1 MSLFQNFKFLK
12 SVKAAAI
19 AIVTALVFV
28 LVFSF
33 IVKLTGLSGGAVKVV
48 NQFIKFVSLIVGCLF
63 ALGSEKGL
71 ISGCLAGLIFGV
83 ITYFLFGLISGGVSV
98 GIEFIWE
105 VMLCCV
111 IGCLSGVLAVN
122 VKKR

>member
-48 NQFIKFVSLIVGCLF
+48 NQFIKVVSLIVGCLF

-71 ISGCLAGLIFGV
+71 ISGCLTGLIFGV
-83 ITYFLFGLISGGVSV
+83 ITYFLFALISGGVSV

-105 VMLCCV
+105 VTLCCV
-111 IGCLSGVLAVN
+111 IGCLSGVLTVN

>member
-28 LVFSF
+28 LIFSF
-33 IVKLTGLSGGAVKVV
+33 IVKLTGLSGGAIKVV
-48 NQFIKFVSLIVGCLF
+48 DQFIKVVSLIVGCLF
-63 ALGSEKGL
+63 ALGNEKGL
-71 ISGCLAGLIFGV
+71 INGCLTGLIFGV

-105 VMLCCV
+105 VALCCV
-111 IGCLSGVLAVN
+111 IGCLSGVLTVN